1 MTYFSNVHIL
11 QIYDNIVIMII
22 PHGVKDK
29 VLLLALLPLLES
41 FQAPILLQYNI
52 LFSLIE
58 LRNYLKIQVKQCFS
72 NCRS

>member
-58 LRNYLKIQVKQCFS
+58 LQNYLKIQVKQCFS